1 MDDPR
6 RHKTPDE
13 MWVQTTPEQ
22 LADDFEAHARVR
34 FALVLSELAQIPDDG
49 APVLVEGPQLLPE
62 LITGPAL
69 FLGASSALT
78 RELLGSRGSFTY
90 SSTSDPER
98 AFANRIRRDEL
109 LAERLRVHADVV
121 EVTNVGETEPL
132 VERFVEEHARE
143 WIAGDDHGDVAARRR
158 DENDRLADQLKRYA
172 AAEPRARELTFEF
185 ACECGTPGCT
195 DVIRLT
201 FDEVRARPGSRG

>member
-1 MDDPR
+1 MSGVGKSTAARTVARRHDLWLYAVDARTFAHAEAMDDPR

-22 LADDFEAHARVR
+22 LADDFEAHARAR
-34 FALVLSELAQIPDDG
+34 FALVLSELAQIADDG

-62 LITGPAL
+62 LVDGPAL

-78 RELLGSRGSFTY
+78 RELLGLRGSFTY
-90 SSTSDPER
+90 SSTNDPQR

-158 DENDRLADQLKRYA
+158 DERTTAL
-172 AAEPRARELTFEF
+172 PT
-185 ACECGTPGCT
+185 
-195 DVIRLT
+195 
-201 FDEVRARPGSRG
+201 S